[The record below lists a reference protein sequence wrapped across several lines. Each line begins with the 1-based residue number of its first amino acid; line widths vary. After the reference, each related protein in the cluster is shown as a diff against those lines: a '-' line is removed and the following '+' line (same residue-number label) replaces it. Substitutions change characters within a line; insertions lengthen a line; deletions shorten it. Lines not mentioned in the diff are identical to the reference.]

1 MKGLIIDEP
10 WISLI
15 LAGKKDWEMRSR
27 PTHVRG
33 PIALIRKGSG
43 QVVGTATVI
52 GNHGPLGLEELRSN
66 ASRHCV
72 PMVEF
77 ESGRATKWTTAWQL
91 GHAAPLA
98 VPVSYEH
105 PFGAVIWVNLDP
117 EVAVAIQEQRAS
129 SSTYSEA
136 AVEHRPSLQAR
147 TDNHTAESAHIP
159 AKAMAN
165 HDVEAA
171 RTTVGKLVPVAK
183 DGSWFGPHVGRGGVF
198 QIGEKGA
205 EIRVT
210 GYEAALAQLRT
221 MSPPRWRRPNGK
233 GNWGIVSGIDWIVR
247 PA

>member
-27 PTHVRG
+27 PTQVRG

-43 QVVGTATVI
+43 QVVGTANVT
-52 GNHGPLGLEELRSN
+52 GNHGPLGLEELLSN

-77 ESGRATKWTTAWQL
+77 ESGRAMKWTTAWQL
-91 GHAAPLA
+91 ELATPLA
-98 VPVSYEH
+98 VPVSYKH
-105 PFGAVIWVNLDP
+105 PSGAVIWVNLDP
-117 EVAVAIQEQRAS
+117 DVAVAIQAQRAS
-129 SSTYSEA
+129 GSTYSEVA
-136 AVEHRPSLQAR
+136 GEPRVSPRAR
-147 TDNHTAESAHIP
+147 ADEHTAKSANTA

-165 HDVEAA
+165 RDVEAA

-205 EIRVT
+205 EFRVS

-221 MSPPRWRRPNGK
+221 MSPPRWRRPNEK
-233 GNWGIVSGIDWIVR
+233 GNWGIVSGVDWMVP

>member
-27 PTHVRG
+27 PTQVRG
-33 PIALIRKGSG
+33 PIATIRKGSG
-43 QVVGTATVI
+43 QIVGTANVI
-52 GNHGPLGLEELRSN
+52 GNHGPLELEERRSN

-91 GHAAPLA
+91 EHAAPLA

-117 EVAVAIQEQRAS
+117 EVAAAIQEQTAS
-129 SSTYSEA
+129 SSTHSEV
-136 AVEHRPSLQAR
+136 AVEPRPSLQAR
-147 TDNHTAESAHIP
+147 TVESTAKSTRWP
-159 AKAMAN
+159 ARAMATG
-165 HDVEAA
+165 DAETKSA
-171 RTTVGKLVPVAK
+171 TVGELVPVAK

-198 QIGEKGA
+198 QIGETGA

-210 GYEAALAQLRT
+210 GYEAAILAHFEKHGALEQAHY
-221 MSPPRWRRPNGK
+221 
-233 GNWGIVSGIDWIVR
+233 R
-247 PA
+247 PAARAPPPAA